1 MDFLNRFRNLARR
14 VGLTGAARDEQAT
27 EQTARDWAIVDK
39 FAETVAENS
48 NSSKD
53 DVWKALYTGNPHAS
67 LLRNNSSP
75 KFESRQE
82 DMPDFDENFMNWI
95 TSHPRDFVTM
105 IACLASAPTA
115 IAITPALLS
124 VLGFAPVDI
133 VTIVCSH
140 CEAPASFEPIVAE
153 SAFAILAS
161 ACIRG
166 VGLPVVQAMAAS
178 EAIQGI
184 CVPAAASFLA
194 SMRGDVCGR
203 DDEK

>member
-1 MDFLNRFRNLARR
+1 MDFLNRFRNLAKR
-14 VGLTGAARDEQAT
+14 VGLTDAARDGQTT
-27 EQTARDWAIVDK
+27 EQSARDWAIVDN

-53 DVWKALYTGNPHAS
+53 DVWRALYTGNPHAS
-67 LLRNNSSP
+67 LLRNNSGP

-82 DMPDFDENFMNWI
+82 DMPDIDENFMNWI
-95 TSHPRDFVTM
+95 TAHPRDFITM
-105 IACLASAPTA
+105 IACLVTAPTA
-115 IAITPALLS
+115 IAITPALLG
-124 VLGFAPVDI
+124 VLGFGPVDI

-140 CEAPASFEPIVAE
+140 CDAPVSFDPIVAE

-166 VGLPVVQAMAAS
+166 VGLPVIQAIAAS
-178 EAIQGI
+178 EAVEGI
-184 CVPAAASFLA
+184 CVPAAAGFLA